1 MELNQEQKELAEAMA
16 GIVAGKTAAE
26 LVGLTLPISGRV
38 NYFRAAETLLYNYKS
53 LEALLR
59 DRSGY
64 IAQELPG
71 RSAGIVLN
79 AGQGQGSGSMDEMIG
94 DREAERARLY
104 ELTAARFDQVDR
116 VVQLFNDRPEFKA
129 LRMYYFGENE
139 AGQDRGV
146 HAERYTWEEIG
157 VLLGRDA
164 KTLRRWRNRIV
175 KDMAVCWF
183 GVAAAV
189 SSAVAAD

>member
-53 LEALLR
+53 LQALLR

-64 IAQELPG
+64 VERELPG

-129 LRMYYFGENE
+129 LRMYYFRENE
-139 AGQDRGV
+139 
-146 HAERYTWEEIG
+146 E
-157 VLLGRDA
+157 
-164 KTLRRWRNRIV
+164 LREL
-175 KDMAVCWF
+175 K
-183 GVAAAV
+183 
-189 SSAVAAD
+189 S

>member
-53 LEALLR
+53 LAALLR

-71 RSAGIVLN
+71 RSAGIILN
-79 AGQGQGSGSMDEMIG
+79 AGQGQGASIDEMIG
-94 DREAERARLY
+94 DREAERARL
-104 ELTAARFDQVDR
+104 
-116 VVQLFNDRPEFKA
+116 
-129 LRMYYFGENE
+129 
-139 AGQDRGV
+139 
-146 HAERYTWEEIG
+146 
-157 VLLGRDA
+157 
-164 KTLRRWRNRIV
+164 
-175 KDMAVCWF
+175 
-183 GVAAAV
+183 
-189 SSAVAAD
+189 

>member
-53 LEALLR
+53 LQALLR

-64 IAQELPG
+64 VERELPG

-79 AGQGQGSGSMDEMIG
+79 AGQGHGGGSMDEMIG

-157 VLLGRDA
+157 DLLGRDP

-183 GVAAAV
+183 GVVAAV
-189 SSAVAAD
+189 SSAVEAD